1 MYGADLASAR
11 NQKKEE
17 EMKRQDGF
25 EVNLKKKGGETMK
38 KALLLTAVALL
49 FAGTAMAS
57 QIKNSK
63 HNLGDTGTGAYA
75 STTVGSEICIFCHA
89 PHNPAKNIP
98 LWNRTDPTTTSFT
111 FYNSTTINMVQ
122 AATGVFSTNSIS
134 KFCMSCHDGASG
146 LWANV
151 SNKFG
156 KTYAMP
162 GSGIMGG
169 SAAIGKSGNLA
180 NDHPVNIEYRTSG
193 ATGDADFNDVGT
205 ATGKGVKFLYDA
217 SAAGGASQPLVEC
230 TSCHDPHKTTYGKF
244 LRRTND
250 SSGLCLACH
259 NK

>member
-1 MYGADLASAR
+1 
-11 NQKKEE
+11 
-17 EMKRQDGF
+17 MKSQNGF

-63 HNLGDTGTGAYA
+63 HNLGSTGTATQYRA
-75 STTVGSEICIFCHA
+75 TDMSEICIFCHA

-98 LWNRTDPTTTSFT
+98 LWNRLDPDQTTFT
-111 FYNSTTINMVQ
+111 FYNSTTINM
-122 AATGVFSTNSIS
+122 AAGAAGAFSTNSIS
-134 KFCMSCHDGASG
+134 KFCISCHDGTSG

-156 KTYAMP
+156 KTATMLNGNTNMKNSY
-162 GSGIMGG
+162 
-169 SAAIGKSGNLA
+169 AAIGKSGNLA
-180 NDHPVNIEYRTSG
+180 NDHPVNIQYDPSQ
-193 ATGDADFNDVGT
+193 DADFNNVAT

-217 SAAGGASQPLVEC
+217 SVGGGTQALVEC

-250 SSGLCLACH
+250 SSSLCLACH